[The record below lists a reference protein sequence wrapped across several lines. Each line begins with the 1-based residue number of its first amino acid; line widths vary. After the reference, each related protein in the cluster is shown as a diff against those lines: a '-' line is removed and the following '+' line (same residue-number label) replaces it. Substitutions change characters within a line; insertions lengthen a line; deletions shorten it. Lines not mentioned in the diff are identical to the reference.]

1 MELLENYLWAYD
13 LLSNYCDESSVINL
27 DYLEKKIHKIAED
40 IYGEEINVSVNTL
53 LKAYR
58 GLFKMDRNLFEES
71 EEFFDE
77 MNDKV
82 ISFMKDKDA
91 QFSSKFWQYTRQSN
105 FFAHKMNEPIH
116 VKIEEQE
123 VEITKI
129 IQSLVKKAV
138 DEKGVI
144 VEINPSSNVV
154 IADIDTID
162 ENQVYG
168 INNYGYHFDN
178 LIVCINSDD
187 PSVFNTNVANELGY
201 IYFGMLEK
209 NSNRE
214 AALSWI
220 DKLRENGMS
229 ASFIRGDESDE
240 QILRELEEYVN
251 SL

>member
-1 MELLENYLWAYD
+1 
-13 LLSNYCDESSVINL
+13 
-27 DYLEKKIHKIAED
+27 
-40 IYGEEINVSVNTL
+40 
-53 LKAYR
+53 
-58 GLFKMDRNLFEES
+58 
-71 EEFFDE
+71 
-77 MNDKV
+77 
-82 ISFMKDKDA
+82 
-91 QFSSKFWQYTRQSN
+91 
-105 FFAHKMNEPIH
+105 MNEPIH

-129 IQSLVKKAV
+129 IQSLVKKSV

-154 IADIDTID
+154 IGDIDTID

-168 INNYGYHFDN
+168 INNYGYQFDN

-214 AALSWI
+214 AAISWI

-229 ASFIRGDESDE
+229 ASFIRRTESDE
-240 QILRELEEYVN
+240 QILRELEDYVS